1 MNVLILM
8 SNTGGGH
15 RSVSLAV
22 QRALYDLDPDGVS
35 AEIVD
40 VFDLEN
46 PALFD
51 RVTRL
56 YGPVSRHLPNLYGWA
71 FHMMD
76 RPAVYRT
83 LFDSSTKPLVP
94 KLVRLLADRRPD
106 VVVTT
111 HPLCN
116 RALVQA
122 RHQLDPELPIVATV
136 TELVTVHRS
145 WVEDGVDRYTVAT
158 DEAHEAVLGFGAPPE
173 LITRTGLPILGAFG
187 TIEASPVEL
196 RARWGLDPERFTAL
210 LVGGGEGSG
219 GLDKLVEEIGASG
232 IDLQLMVIC
241 GRNEQLRAKLDAGDW
256 GIPTRVYGFVD
267 NMSELMHAA
276 DVVMTK
282 GGPQSITEGL
292 ASGRPLIITQTL
304 PGQEEGNAE
313 FVERHG
319 VGYDGRERRRAVE
332 SLRHLADRPHER
344 ERMSQRAR
352 AMAQPEAARR
362 IARVCL
368 EAASRVKAEAS

>member
-22 QRALYDLDPDGVS
+22 QRALYDLEPD
-35 AEIVD
+35 AITTEIVD

-46 PALFD
+46 PKLFD

-56 YGPVSRHLPNLYGWA
+56 YGPVSRYLPQLYGWA

-76 RPAVYRT
+76 RPTVYRT
-83 LFDSSTKPLVP
+83 LFDTSTRPLVP
-94 KLVRLLADRRPD
+94 KIVRLLDDRRPD
-106 VVVTT
+106 IVVTT

-122 RHQLDPELPIVATV
+122 RDEVDPDLPIVATV

-145 WVEDGVDRYTVAT
+145 WVEAGIDRYTAAT
-158 DEAHEAVLGFGAPPE
+158 DEAHEAILSYGAPPE
-173 LITRTGLPILGAFG
+173 RITQTGLPILGAFG
-187 TIEASPVEL
+187 TVETPPAEL
-196 RARWGLDPERFTAL
+196 RGQWGLDPERLTAL

-219 GLDKLVEEIGASG
+219 GLDKLVAEIDASG
-232 IDLQLMVIC
+232 IDLQLMVVC
-241 GRNEQLRAKLDAGDW
+241 GRNEQLKSKLEASNR
-256 GIPTRVYGFVD
+256 GIPAHVYGFVN
-267 NMSELMHAA
+267 NMPELMHAA
-276 DVVMTK
+276 DVVLTK
-282 GGPQSITEGL
+282 GGPQSIVEGL

-319 VGYDGRERRRAVE
+319 VGYDGRERERAVA
-332 SLRHLADRPHER
+332 SLRQLGQHPDER
-344 ERMSQRAR
+344 KSMSQRAK
-352 AMAQPEAARR
+352 AMARPEAARE
-362 IARVCL
+362 IARICL
-368 EAASRVKAEAS
+368 DAGARVNA

>member
-22 QRALYDLDPDGVS
+22 QRALYDLEPDALS
-35 AEIVD
+35 TEIVD

-46 PALFD
+46 PKLFD

-76 RPAVYRT
+76 RPTVYRT
-83 LFDSSTKPLVP
+83 IFDSSTRPLVP
-94 KLVRLLADRRPD
+94 KIVRLLEDRRPD

-122 RHQLDPELPIVATV
+122 RDQVNPHLPIVATV

-145 WVEDGVDRYTVAT
+145 WVEDGIDRYTVAT
-158 DEAHEAVLGFGAPPE
+158 DEAHEAALGFGAPPE
-173 LITRTGLPILGAFG
+173 LITQTGLPILGAFG
-187 TIEASPVEL
+187 TIEISPSEL
-196 RARWGLDPERFTAL
+196 RERWGLDPERFTAL

-219 GLDKLVEEIGASG
+219 QLDKLVEEIDAAG
-232 IDLQLMVIC
+232 IDLQLMIVC
-241 GRNEQLRAKLDAGDW
+241 GRNEQLKAKLDAGDW
-256 GIPTRVYGFVD
+256 GVPTLVYGFVD

-282 GGPQSITEGL
+282 GGPQSIVEGL
-292 ASGRPLIITQTL
+292 ASGRPLVITQTL

-319 VGYDGRERRRAVE
+319 VGFDGRQRERAVE
-332 SLRHLADRPHER
+332 SLRHMADHPEER
-344 ERMSQRAR
+344 HAMAERAR
-352 AMAQPEAARR
+352 SMSRPDAARK
-362 IARVCL
+362 IARICL
-368 EAASRVKAEAS
+368 DVGARIKAEA

>member
-22 QRALYDLDPDGVS
+22 QRALYDLDPGGIS
-35 AEIVD
+35 TEIVD

-56 YGPVSRHLPNLYGWA
+56 YGPVSRYLPNLYGWA

-83 LFDSSTKPLVP
+83 LFEGSTKPLVP
-94 KLVRLLADRRPD
+94 KIVRLLEDRRPD

-116 RALVQA
+116 RALVRA
-122 RHQLDPELPIVATV
+122 RDRVDPELPIVATV

-145 WVEDGVDRYTVAT
+145 WVEAGIDRYTVAT

-173 LITRTGLPILGAFG
+173 LITQTGLPILGAFG
-187 TIEASPVEL
+187 TIATPQAEL
-196 RARWGLDPERFTAL
+196 RERWGLDPDRFTAL

-219 GLDKLVEEIGASG
+219 GLDKLVAEIDASG
-232 IDLQLMVIC
+232 IDLQLMVVC
-241 GRNEQLRAKLDAGDW
+241 GRNEQLRTKLDAGDW
-256 GIPTRVYGFVD
+256 GIPTLVYGFVD

-292 ASGRPLIITQTL
+292 ASGRPLVITQTL

-313 FVERHG
+313 FVEHHG
-319 VGYDGRERRRAVE
+319 VGYDGRERTRAVQ
-332 SLRHLADRPHER
+332 SLRRLADHPEER
-344 ERMSQRAR
+344 ERMSRRAR
-352 AMAQPEAARR
+352 GMAQSEAARR
-362 IARVCL
+362 IAQVCL
-368 EAASRVKAEAS
+368 DAGSRVKAEAS

>member
-22 QRALYDLDPDGVS
+22 QRALYDLAPDEGVVT
-35 AEIVD
+35 EIVD

-56 YGPVSRHLPNLYGWA
+56 YGPVSRYLPQLYGWA
-71 FHMMD
+71 FHVMD

-83 LFDSSTKPLVP
+83 LFDTSTKPLVP
-94 KLVRLLADRRPD
+94 KLVRLLADRQPD
-106 VVVTT
+106 VIVTT

-122 RHQLDPELPIVATV
+122 RDQVDPDLPIVATV

-145 WVEDGVDRYTVAT
+145 WVEAGIDRYTVAT
-158 DEAHEAVLGFGAPPE
+158 DEAHNTVLGFGAPPE
-173 LITRTGLPILGAFG
+173 LITQTGLPILGAFG
-187 TIEASPVEL
+187 TVETPPAQL
-196 RARWGLDPERFTAL
+196 RERWGLDPKRSTAL

-219 GLDKLVEEIGASG
+219 GLDKLMAAIDASG
-232 IDLQLMVIC
+232 IDLQMLVVC
-241 GRNEQLRAKLDAGDW
+241 GRNEQLKAKLEASNW
-256 GIPTRVYGFVD
+256 AMPTQIHGFVT
-267 NMSELMHAA
+267 NMPELMHAA
-276 DVVMTK
+276 DVVLTK
-282 GGPQSITEGL
+282 GGPQSIVEGL
-292 ASGRPLIITQTL
+292 ASGRPMIVTQTL

-313 FVERHG
+313 FVERRG
-319 VGYDGRERRRAVE
+319 VGYDGRDRDRAVA
-332 SLRHLADRPHER
+332 SLRHLAEHPDER
-344 ERMSQRAR
+344 ARMSERAR
-352 AMAQPEAARR
+352 ALARPEAARE
-362 IARVCL
+362 IAQICWDVGQRVR
-368 EAASRVKAEAS
+368 S

>member
-15 RSVSLAV
+15 RSISLAV
-22 QRALYDLDPDGVS
+22 QRALYDLDPQGAS
-35 AEIVD
+35 TEIVD
-40 VFDLEN
+40 VFDLEH
-46 PALFD
+46 PRLFD

-56 YGPVSRHLPNLYGWA
+56 YGPVSRYLPSLYGWA

-83 LFDSSTKPLVP
+83 LFESSTKPLVP
-94 KLVRLLADRRPD
+94 KLARLLDDRRPD

-122 RHQLDPELPIVATV
+122 RDQVDPDLPIVATV

-145 WVEDGVDRYTVAT
+145 WVEDGIDRYTVAT

-173 LITRTGLPILGAFG
+173 LITQTGLPILGAFG
-187 TIEASPVEL
+187 TIETSQDEL
-196 RARWGLDPERFTAL
+196 RERWGLDPERFTAL

-219 GLDKLVEEIGASG
+219 GLDKLVAEIDASG
-232 IDLQLMVIC
+232 IDLQLMVVC
-241 GRNEQLRAKLDAGDW
+241 GRNEQLKAKLDSGDW
-256 GIPTRVYGFVD
+256 AIPALVYGFVD

-282 GGPQSITEGL
+282 GGPNSIAEGL
-292 ASGRPLIITQTL
+292 ASGRALIVTQTL

-313 FVERHG
+313 FVERHE
-319 VGYDGRERRRAVE
+319 VGFDGRERPRAIE
-332 SLRHLADRPHER
+332 SLRYLADHPNER

-352 AMAQPEAARR
+352 AMAQPDAARK

-368 EAASRVKAEAS
+368 DAGSHVKAEAS

>member
-22 QRALYDLDPDGVS
+22 QRALYDLAPDGV
-35 AEIVD
+35 ATEIVD

-56 YGPVSRHLPNLYGWA
+56 YGPVSRYLPHLYGWA
-71 FHMMD
+71 FHAMD

-83 LFDSSTKPLVP
+83 LFETSTKPLVP
-94 KLVRLLADRRPD
+94 KLQRLLADRRPD

-122 RHQLDPELPIVATV
+122 RDRVDPDLPIVATV

-145 WVEDGVDRYTVAT
+145 WVEDGIDRYTVAT
-158 DEAHEAVLGFGAPPE
+158 NEAHKAVLGFGAPPE
-173 LITRTGLPILGAFG
+173 LITQTGLPILGAFG
-187 TIEASPVEL
+187 TIETPPARL
-196 RARWGLDPERFTAL
+196 RERWGLDPERFTAL

-219 GLDKLVEEIGASG
+219 GLDRLVAEIGSSG
-232 IDLQLMVIC
+232 VDLQLIVVC
-241 GRNEQLRAKLDAGDW
+241 GRNEQLEAKLEAGDW
-256 GIPTRVYGFVD
+256 GIPTQVYGFVE

-319 VGYDGRERRRAVE
+319 VGYDGRERDRAVA
-332 SLRHLADRPHER
+332 SLRHLADHPDER
-344 ERMSQRAR
+344 EGMGRRAR
-352 AMAQPEAARR
+352 ELAQPEAARR
-362 IARVCL
+362 IAQVCL
-368 EAASRVKAEAS
+368 DVGARIGT

>member
-35 AEIVD
+35 SEIVD

-46 PALFD
+46 PRLFD

-56 YGPVSRHLPNLYGWA
+56 YGPVSRYLPNLYGWA

-76 RPAVYRT
+76 RPALYRT
-83 LFDSSTKPLVP
+83 VFDTSTKPLVP

-122 RHQLDPELPIVATV
+122 RDQLDPRLPVVATV

-145 WVEDGVDRYTVAT
+145 WVEAGIDQYTVAT

-173 LITRTGLPILGAFG
+173 RITQTGLPILGAFG
-187 TIEASPVEL
+187 TIETPPAQL
-196 RARWGLDPERFTAL
+196 RRQWGLDPERFTAL

-219 GLDKLVEEIGASG
+219 GLDKLIETIGTSS
-232 IDLQLMVIC
+232 IDVQLMVVC
-241 GRNEQLRAKLDAGDW
+241 GRNEQLKAKLDAGDW
-256 GIPTRVYGFVD
+256 GVPMRVHGFVD

-292 ASGRPLIITQTL
+292 ASGRSLVITQTL

-313 FVERHG
+313 FVERHE
-319 VGYDGRERRRAVE
+319 VGFDGRERARAVA
-332 SLRHLADRPHER
+332 SLRYLAEHPDER
-344 ERMSQRAR
+344 QRMSERAR
-352 AMAQPEAARR
+352 SMAQPDAARK

-368 EAASRVKAEAS
+368 DAGSRVAANA